1 MPAFRRALELGASG
15 IELDVHATRDGIVV
29 VHHDPVV
36 QPLDAGSGPTEV
48 AIADV
53 TWEELLRLRPPT
65 SEGIPPLGDVLT
77 LVGDR
82 ATVYVELKGAAI
94 EEAVIATIRA
104 GHAHCAVH
112 SFDHAAIERA
122 SRIAPEIPRGLLFD
136 SYTIDPARAMRA
148 TGARDVWP
156 HWSLVDSRLVER
168 VHEVG
173 GRVIAWT
180 VNDDADAAALLEIG
194 VDAICTDD
202 IRLVAAA
209 PRAGAEPE

>member
-15 IELDVHATRDGIVV
+15 IELDVHSTRDGVVV

-36 QPLDAGSGPTEV
+36 RYVNVGSGRSEV

-53 TWEELLRLRPPT
+53 TWEELVRLELAT
-65 SEGIPPLGDVLT
+65 GVGIPSLGDVLT
-77 LVGDR
+77 LVGER
-82 ATVYVELKGAAI
+82 ATVYVELKGVLI

-104 GHAHCAVH
+104 GHARCAVH
-112 SFDHAAIERA
+112 SFDHAAIGRA

-136 SYTIDPARAMRA
+136 TYSIDPARAMRA

-156 HWSLVDSRLVER
+156 HWSLIDSRLVER

-180 VNDDADAAALLEIG
+180 VNDAADAAALLEIG

-202 IRLVAAA
+202 IRIVAARPA
-209 PRAGAEPE
+209 AEST